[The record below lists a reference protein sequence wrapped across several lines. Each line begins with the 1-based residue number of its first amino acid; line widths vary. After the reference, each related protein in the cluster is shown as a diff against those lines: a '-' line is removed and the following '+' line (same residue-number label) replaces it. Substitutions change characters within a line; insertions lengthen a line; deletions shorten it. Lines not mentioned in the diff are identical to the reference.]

1 MVVLKVDII
10 VSLESMTLD
19 RFAEVARTFELA
31 AFKSTCFPT
40 SADEFIVTAVAVEL
54 AAAVYPRIVDVRE
67 SAPPPGMV
75 DVRFA
80 FSNDSVACIVELA
93 SITLDRLAVAVET
106 LDEAALYD

>member
-19 RFAEVARTFELA
+19 RFAEVASTFELA
-31 AFKSTCFPT
+31 AFKSTCLPT
-40 SADEFIVTAVAVEL
+40 NADEFIVTAVAVEL
-54 AAAVYPRIVDVRE
+54 AAAVYPRIVDVPAPAE
-67 SAPPPGMV
+67 PPPAKV
-75 DVRFA
+75 DVRLA

-106 LDEAALYD
+106 LLDAAL